1 MAEKAEAKK
10 EEAADTKGGHGD
22 GKEKKAGG
30 PIWTKLPVL
39 LAGAMII
46 EAVVL
51 VGVFKVLGG
60 SSPKAAHAEV
70 ELASEGH
77 GEGEGEGEGGHGEAG
92 HGATTT
98 RSDKKISELEVTSF
112 RAPNTQTGRR
122 FIYDVAIFASVKEAN
137 KAKVEA
143 VLKDRKATIEDRV
156 RTIIAQSDPDKLG
169 GGSEPGLE
177 TLRRQ
182 VKYQIEEIAGEG
194 LIEEIL
200 VPRCIPFRGD

>member
-1 MAEKAEAKK
+1 MAEKADNKKKDEGEAK
-10 EEAADTKGGHGD
+10 GGSEH
-22 GKEKKAGG
+22 KEKKGG
-30 PIWTKLPVL
+30 GLLTKLPVL
-39 LAGAMII
+39 MAGAMII

-51 VGVFKVLGG
+51 VGVFKFMGG
-60 SSPKAAHAEV
+60 STTKAAHADV
-70 ELASEGH
+70 ELAAEGH
-77 GEGEGEGEGGHGEAG
+77 GEGGEEGAHGEGAG
-92 HGATTT
+92 PTTGPK
-98 RSDKKISELEVTSF
+98 SEKKITELEVTSF

-122 FIYDVAIFASVKEAN
+122 FIYDVAIFASVKEVN
-137 KAKVEA
+137 KSKVEA
-143 VLKDRKATIEDRV
+143 VLKERKATIEDRV